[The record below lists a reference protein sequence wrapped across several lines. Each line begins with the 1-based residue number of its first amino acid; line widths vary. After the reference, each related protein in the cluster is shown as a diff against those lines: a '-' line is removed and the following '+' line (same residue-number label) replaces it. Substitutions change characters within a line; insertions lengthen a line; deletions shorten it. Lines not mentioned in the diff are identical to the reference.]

1 MKALLGIAK
10 AAPATLFRRPAR
22 LKVVT
27 PGLSPPPPMSSVAK
41 LLRRARER
49 ELPRAPPLDGWHH
62 RNPRPQTMVLEVQ
75 LARCRPLV
83 ELERVEPCLQVPRG
97 LETVH

>member
-49 ELPRAPPLDGWHH
+49 ELQHHALKALEQQLELAQERRAANG
-62 RNPRPQTMVLEVQ
+62 
-75 LARCRPLV
+75 
-83 ELERVEPCLQVPRG
+83 
-97 LETVH
+97 

>member
-1 MKALLGIAK
+1 MKALLGIAN

-49 ELPRAPPLDGWHH
+49 ELPRAPAASPTDHSAGPLEQLCALSH
-62 RNPRPQTMVLEVQ
+62 RQG
-75 LARCRPLV
+75 A
-83 ELERVEPCLQVPRG
+83 
-97 LETVH
+97 

>member
-49 ELPRAPPLDGWHH
+49 ELPRAPAGERILPLRAEGLGDSI
-62 RNPRPQTMVLEVQ
+62 
-75 LARCRPLV
+75 PLHW
-83 ELERVEPCLQVPRG
+83 CIA
-97 LETVH
+97 